1 MSSSS
6 GLMHL
11 RRKKRQSKVSQ
22 PILSLPLRQVHID
35 FHTSEHIKGVGS
47 KFDPGRFVTVLKT
60 AHVNSVNVFAKCH
73 HGWSYYNTKVGER
86 HPHLSFDLLRAQI
99 EACKQAGIASVIYFS
114 IGWDER
120 AAFLHADW
128 REIAPDGTFRCSGGK
143 NLEPTWKYMCLNSK
157 YLDYACDQIREL
169 ATAFPNADGFW
180 LDIIHMNECC
190 CSNCIRSMD
199 ASGLD
204 WQNPEHRQREAY
216 ARRERYFEE
225 SNAAARLQR
234 PDMLVFHNSGHL
246 PQGDRSVFR
255 HFSHFEIESLPTGG
269 WGYDHFPLSAA
280 YARTIGKAYLG
291 MTGKFHTMWGEFGG
305 YKHPNALSYECS
317 LMLAYGAG
325 CSIGDQ
331 LHPTGEIDESTY
343 ALIGRAYA
351 EVASKEAWCTE
362 TEPVTDIALLSA
374 SSHLSPGR
382 TDGAA
387 RDCPADHGAAR
398 ALLESHFIFDV
409 VDRYADFKKYKLL
422 ILPDVI
428 RLDDELAS
436 VIESY
441 WKAGGNLLLTGASGL
456 ARDAERF
463 AIDIGAEY
471 DGVSPYNPDYVL
483 PVPEL
488 RPEFV
493 NSPFVMYASSHRV
506 RATSGRSLGHVFDS
520 YFNRTVK
527 HFCSHQHSPANPEP
541 SGFDAAI
548 ANGRLIYLAHPVFSI
563 YQDKGAITTKRYIA
577 RAIDILLGDQRTI
590 TTNWPSFGRIAV
602 TRQVAQSRDI
612 IHLLCAAPINRGVF
626 HAGPIEVVEDL
637 VIVPDVEVRFRPS
650 RPIGRATLEPQGSE
664 LTFTGSDRD
673 ISFYLDRVAG
683 HQMIVLHYA

>member
-1 MSSSS
+1 
-6 GLMHL
+6 MHL
-11 RRKKRQSKVSQ
+11 RRKKRQIQVSQ

-35 FHTSEHIKGVGS
+35 FHTSEHITGIGA
-47 KFDPGRFVTVLKT
+47 KFDPDRFVTVLKT

-73 HGWSYYNTKVGER
+73 HGWSYYNTKIGER

-99 EACKQAGIASVIYFS
+99 EACKQAGIAIVIYFS

-143 NLEPTWKYMCLNSK
+143 NLEPTWKYMCLNSE

-204 WQNPEHRQREAY
+204 WQNPEQRQQEAY

-234 PDMLVFHNSGHL
+234 PDMPVFHNSGHL

-291 MTGKFHTMWGEFGG
+291 MTGKFHTTWGEFGG

-331 LHPTGEIDESTY
+331 LHPTGDIDDSTY
-343 ALIGRAYA
+343 AIIGHAYA
-351 EVASKEAWCTE
+351 EVAKKEAWCTG
-362 TEPVTDIALLSA
+362 TELVTDVALFSA
-374 SSHLSPGR
+374 SSYLSPGR
-382 TDGAA
+382 TDWAA

-398 ALLESHFIFDV
+398 ALLESHFLFDV

-428 RLDDELAS
+428 RLDDDLAS
-436 VIESY
+436 IIESY
-441 WKAGGNLLLTGASGL
+441 WKAGGRLLLTGASGL
-456 ARDAERF
+456 ARDSERF
-463 AIDIGAEY
+463 AIDIGAEFA
-471 DGVSPYNPDYVL
+471 GVSPYNPDYVL
-483 PVPEL
+483 PAPEL

-493 NSPFVMYASSHRV
+493 NSPFVMYAPSQRV
-506 RATSGRSLGHVFDS
+506 RATSGRSLGQVFDS
-520 YFNRTVK
+520 YFNRTAK
-527 HFCSHQHSPANPEP
+527 HFCSHLHTPAKPEP

-548 ANGRLIYLAHPVFSI
+548 AIGRLLYVAHPVFSI
-563 YQDKGAITTKRYIA
+563 YQDKGAITAKRYIA
-577 RAIDILLGDQRTI
+577 RAIDMLLGDERTVK
-590 TTNWPSFGRIAV
+590 TNMPSFGRIMV

-626 HAGPIEVVEDL
+626 HHGPIEVVEDL
-637 VIVPDVEVRFRPS
+637 VIVPDVEVRFRPV
-650 RPIGRATLEPQGSE
+650 RRIGRATLEPQGSE
-664 LTFTGSDRD
+664 LTFTVSDRD
-673 ISFYLDRVAG
+673 ISFSLDRVAG
-683 HQMIVLHYA
+683 HQMIALHYA

>member
-1 MSSSS
+1 M
-6 GLMHL
+6 
-11 RRKKRQSKVSQ
+11 
-22 PILSLPLRQVHID
+22 LSLPLRQVHID
-35 FHTSEHIKGVGS
+35 FHTSEHITGIGS
-47 KFDPGRFVTVLKT
+47 KFDSDRFVTVLKT
-60 AHVNSVNVFAKCH
+60 AQVNSVNLFAKCH
-73 HGWSYYNTKVGER
+73 HGWSYYDTKIGER

-99 EACKQAGIASVIYFS
+99 EASKQAGIATVIYYS

-128 REIAPDGTFRCSGGK
+128 REIAPDGMFRCWGGK
-143 NLEPTWKYMCLNSK
+143 NLEATWKSMCFNSE

-180 LDIIHMNECC
+180 LDIVQMNECC
-190 CSNCIRSMD
+190 CANCIRSMD

-204 WQNPEHRQREAY
+204 WQNPENRQQEAY
-216 ARRERYFEE
+216 ARRERYLEA
-225 SNAAARLQR
+225 SNAAARLTR
-234 PDMLVFHNSGHL
+234 GDLPVFHNSGHL

-343 ALIGRAYA
+343 GLIGHAYA
-351 EVASKEAWCTE
+351 EVAVKEAWCTGA
-362 TEPVTDIALLSA
+362 EPVTDIALFSA
-374 SSHLSPGR
+374 SSYLLPGR
-382 TDGAA
+382 TDAAA
-387 RDCPADHGAAR
+387 RECPADHGAAR
-398 ALLESHFIFDV
+398 ALLESHFLFDV
-409 VDRYADFKKYKLL
+409 VDRYADFEEYKLL

-428 RLDDELAS
+428 RLDEDLAKS
-436 VIESY
+436 IESY
-441 WKAGGNLLLTGASGL
+441 WKAGGSLLLTGASGL
-456 ARDAERF
+456 AHDAERF

-471 DGVSPYNPDYVL
+471 AGVSPYNPDYAF

-506 RATSGRSLGHVFDS
+506 RATSGRSLGQVFDS
-520 YFNRTVK
+520 YFNRTAK
-527 HFCSHQHSPANPEP
+527 HFCSHQHTPAMPEH
-541 SGFDAAI
+541 SGFDAAVE
-548 ANGRLIYLAHPVFSI
+548 NGRLIYLAHPVFSI
-563 YQDKGAITTKRYIA
+563 YQAKGAITTKRYIA
-577 RAIDILLGDQRTI
+577 RAIDMLLGNEPTVK
-590 TTNWPSFGRIAV
+590 TNLPSFGRITV

-626 HAGPIEVVEDL
+626 DGGPIEVVEDL

-650 RPIGRATLEPQGSE
+650 RPIGRVTLEPQGSE
-664 LTFTGSDRD
+664 LTFTVSDRD
-673 ISFYLDRVAG
+673 MAFSLDRLAG
-683 HQMIVLHYA
+683 HQMIALHYA

>member
-1 MSSSS
+1 M
-6 GLMHL
+6 
-11 RRKKRQSKVSQ
+11 
-22 PILSLPLRQVHID
+22 LSLPLRQVHID
-35 FHTSEHIKGVGS
+35 FHTSEHITGIGS
-47 KFDPGRFVTVLKT
+47 KFDSDRFVTVLKT
-60 AHVNSVNVFAKCH
+60 AQVNSVNLFAKCH
-73 HGWSYYNTKVGER
+73 HGWSYYDTKIGER

-99 EACKQAGIASVIYFS
+99 EASKQAGIATVIYYS

-128 REIAPDGTFRCSGGK
+128 REIAPDGMFRCWGGK
-143 NLEPTWKYMCLNSK
+143 NLEATWKSMCFNSE

-180 LDIIHMNECC
+180 LDIVQMNECC
-190 CSNCIRSMD
+190 CANCIRSMD

-204 WQNPEHRQREAY
+204 WQNPENRQQEAY
-216 ARRERYFEE
+216 ARRERYLEA
-225 SNAAARLQR
+225 SNAAARLTR
-234 PDMLVFHNSGHL
+234 GDLPVFHNSGHL

-343 ALIGRAYA
+343 GLIGHAYA
-351 EVASKEAWCTE
+351 EVAVKEAWCTGA
-362 TEPVTDIALLSA
+362 EPVTDIALFSA
-374 SSHLSPGR
+374 SSYLLPGR
-382 TDGAA
+382 TDAAA
-387 RDCPADHGAAR
+387 RECPADHGAAR
-398 ALLESHFIFDV
+398 ALLESHFLFDV
-409 VDRYADFKKYKLL
+409 VDRYADFEEYKLL

-428 RLDDELAS
+428 RLDEDLAKS
-436 VIESY
+436 IESY
-441 WKAGGNLLLTGASGL
+441 WKAGGSLLLTGASGL
-456 ARDAERF
+456 AHDAERF

-471 DGVSPYNPDYVL
+471 AGVSPYNPDYVF

-506 RATSGRSLGHVFDS
+506 RATSGRSLGQVFDS
-520 YFNRTVK
+520 YFNRTAK
-527 HFCSHQHSPANPEP
+527 HFCSHQHAPARPEP
-541 SGFDAAI
+541 SGFDAAVES
-548 ANGRLIYLAHPVFSI
+548 GRLIYLAHPVFSI
-563 YQDKGAITTKRYIA
+563 YQAKGAITTKRYIA
-577 RAIDILLGDQRTI
+577 RAIDMLLGNEPTVK
-590 TTNWPSFGRIAV
+590 TNLPSFGRITV

-626 HAGPIEVVEDL
+626 DGGPIEVVEDL

-650 RPIGRATLEPQGSE
+650 RPIGRVTLEPQGSE
-664 LTFTGSDRD
+664 LTFTVSDRD
-673 ISFYLDRVAG
+673 MAFSLDRLAG
-683 HQMIVLHYA
+683 HQMIALHYA